1 MLARTDAKPSS
12 TLSPWTSPPHWAA
25 MLPRSPAVRGL
36 YGMCICMQA
45 VWRLPHK
52 QVHAWV
58 DISVTDRTLKARSS
72 GQPFSGTSLTQMP
85 IDSWAIRMDHWAQR
99 HPARRSLHAFFIRGG
114 KGHGRWNEG
123 TTPLHGNSSWMNEPM
138 RGGSESGRR
147 RKETPPPPLI

>member
-1 MLARTDAKPSS
+1 M
-12 TLSPWTSPPHWAA
+12 
-25 MLPRSPAVRGL
+25 
-36 YGMCICMQA
+36 
-45 VWRLPHK
+45 
-52 QVHAWV
+52 HAWV

-147 RKETPPPPLI
+147 RKETPPPLWFNVGKIWQQRQIAWQIVTKCHTVVKRAGVRRKRRWRQRWEKKG